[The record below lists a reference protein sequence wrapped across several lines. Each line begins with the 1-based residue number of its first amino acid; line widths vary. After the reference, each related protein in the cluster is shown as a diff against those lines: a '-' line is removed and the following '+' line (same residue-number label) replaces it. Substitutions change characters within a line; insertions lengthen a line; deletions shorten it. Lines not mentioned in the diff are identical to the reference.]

1 MSVLLVLV
9 AWGILLLTSGG
20 GVADAAIWN
29 RFVLSPF
36 VRCSMRLALLRYDV
50 VAFDRYDDFFADDS
64 KMRIAETGGY
74 EGAVGIV
81 E

>member
-1 MSVLLVLV
+1 MSVLLVFAV
-9 AWGILLLTSGG
+9 WGLLLLTSGG
-20 GVADAAIWN
+20 GMADAAIWN
-29 RFVLSPF
+29 RLVLSPF
-36 VRCSMRLALLRYDV
+36 VRCSMRLVFLRFDL